1 MQEDVARFAKD
12 LLRIKAE
19 IICAHFQP
27 QTIALMAG
35 VAQMQEPPEVIAQA
49 MAILKNEDLRGFR
62 IDITAD
68 SLTQLDDEADKQS
81 RVEFMAATS
90 QFLERTVAAAQAAP
104 ELLPLMSE
112 MLLFGVRGFKVG
124 RTVEGAFDRTL
135 AMLNQPKP
143 PQPNPQAEA
152 MQAEMQFRAAQMQ
165 AGQQAEQAKLM
176 IERERMQSQ
185 ASLEQVKLQAQQAIE
200 EMRQR
205 NAMEIEAMRQQAET
219 ERMLQK
225 AEIDAAI
232 KRELALMQQQAEEQR
247 MAMDRANT
255 VGEVTSVVGAV
266 SQQLQQMMDG
276 LAAALKAPRRIV
288 RGKDGRA
295 VGVEANGQMMSI
307 VRGIDGRLA
316 ALEAMEAEEH
326 EMETDDGDR

>member
-1 MQEDVARFAKD
+1 
-12 LLRIKAE
+12 
-19 IICAHFQP
+19 
-27 QTIALMAG
+27 
-35 VAQMQEPPEVIAQA
+35 
-49 MAILKNEDLRGFR
+49 
-62 IDITAD
+62 
-68 SLTQLDDEADKQS
+68 
-81 RVEFMAATS
+81 
-90 QFLERTVAAAQAAP
+90 
-104 ELLPLMSE
+104 
-112 MLLFGVRGFKVG
+112 
-124 RTVEGAFDRTL
+124 
-135 AMLNQPKP
+135 
-143 PQPNPQAEA
+143 
-152 MQAEMQFRAAQMQ
+152 
-165 AGQQAEQAKLM
+165 
-176 IERERMQSQ
+176 
-185 ASLEQVKLQAQQAIE
+185 
-200 EMRQR
+200 
-205 NAMEIEAMRQQAET
+205 MEIEAMRQQAET
-219 ERMLQK
+219 ERMVQK

-316 ALEAMEAEEH
+316 ALEATEAEEH